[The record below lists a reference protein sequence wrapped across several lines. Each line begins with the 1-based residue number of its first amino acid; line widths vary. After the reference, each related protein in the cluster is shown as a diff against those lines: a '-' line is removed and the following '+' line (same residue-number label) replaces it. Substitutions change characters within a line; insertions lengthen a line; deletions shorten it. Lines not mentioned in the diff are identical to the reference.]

1 MRDGVRGNAG
11 CIHLDEGGAAGAVSI
26 SAWRQPVEVI
36 QRTGI
41 HTAPAG
47 GTRSDKSQFDG
58 TGDIRGRSNDH
69 EFSPRICRAGNPSVI
84 ARNIWITVVTTA
96 AQRNRQQLIPPVP

>member
-1 MRDGVRGNAG
+1 MKAELRAR
-11 CIHLDEGGAAGAVSI
+11 VSI

-41 HTAPAG
+41 QIPHQQVE
-47 GTRSDKSQFDG
+47 RDRIKSQSDG
-58 TGDIRGRSNDH
+58 TGDIRGKSNDH

-96 AQRNRQQLIPPVP
+96 AQRNSQQLIPPVP